1 MQGKGDPSPA
11 TRRPVGRG
19 VGDAMAAACP
29 GAPYLIEFLVGSASK
44 NSNQKHKTAL
54 PTQKQQQMSSSAS
67 QKKRTAPTPPVAKKS
82 EDAPSSKKAKPGD
95 ASDGT
100 QASPVSAANNA
111 RRQTSSIFNEPAP
124 PPMRKIRANR
134 GGDSNSTA
142 LCKVQGVVTRT
153 REETVNGPKGPILKK
168 RIDIVVTGVIAN
180 GAQDIVRSGVEGEN
194 FIFPSRQVDTPEA
207 AETGSSNG
215 NGFKAKARELMVAPM
230 QKVRKLSTFSS
241 SFYKES
247 KEGGETG
254 VNACEPGMLVEI
266 SGVCVNY
273 AVNKMGVP
281 AMYLNGGKVTCLMDK
296 APHPGKI
303 AEHMIKLNQQERMQ
317 EWSAFACSIPARGF
331 FDDAGD
337 FLNPA
342 QKAQAT
348 ACQALWGRLI
358 EGTADRL
365 AIMAQGKDE
374 ELAAQI
380 NAHEQRVRTTQPE
393 KLASGD
399 VNLFLI
405 DQYDS
410 TIAPIVQQG
419 LSPWHREPG
428 VITKLNGT
436 PEDHA
441 ALPSTFTAPWVV
453 NVETN
458 GKALSV
464 DMRVGYVFNKE
475 AACDAYDEGVDSPLL
490 ATTSAAIA
498 MSLSLRDFAHKF
510 GTLIEGKVTMACRE
524 LLPVADFAAFPK
536 MSNID
541 EGGADAIKTDY
552 PEGGTLYVDMTK
564 TIAKAAVLVSMD
576 FVKSTLCGGG
586 NQFVPPKVKSDVPK
600 LDFPNG
606 VADMPDLEEY
616 GYQEVTY
623 ASFDLNNWSALG
635 DVEFRVVYP
644 GVLGAL
650 GQEGGEEACSDAV
663 KGEEFL
669 KAAAGEANLKNFL
682 TGDCLVYAVLP

>member
-1 MQGKGDPSPA
+1 
-11 TRRPVGRG
+11 
-19 VGDAMAAACP
+19 
-29 GAPYLIEFLVGSASK
+29 
-44 NSNQKHKTAL
+44 
-54 PTQKQQQMSSSAS
+54 MSSSAS
-67 QKKRTAPTPPVAKKS
+67 QKKRTAPTPPV
-82 EDAPSSKKAKPGD
+82 SKKAKPGD

-100 QASPVSAANNA
+100 QASPVSTANSA

-153 REETVNGPKGPILKK
+153 RDETVQGPKGPIQKK
-168 RIDIVVTGVIAN
+168 RIDIVVTSVIAN
-180 GAQDIVRSGVEGEN
+180 GAQDIVRSGVEGEA

-207 AETGSSNG
+207 AEAGSGGQGG
-215 NGFKAKARELMVAPM
+215 NSGFKAKARELLVSPM

-273 AVNKMGVP
+273 ATNKMGAP

-296 APHPGKI
+296 APHPGKL

-380 NAHEQRVRTTQPE
+380 TAHEQRVRTIQPE

-399 VNLFLI
+399 VNLFLV

-410 TIAPIVQQG
+410 TIAPIVQEG
-419 LSPWHREPG
+419 LAPWHREPG
-428 VITKLNGT
+428 VITRLNGT

-441 ALPSTFTAPWVV
+441 GLPSAFTAPWVV
-453 NVETN
+453 NVETS

-475 AACDAYDEGVDSPLL
+475 AACDAYDEGTDSPLL

-564 TIAKAAVLVSMD
+564 TLAKTGVLVGMD

-586 NQFVPPKVKSDVPK
+586 TQFVPPKVKSDVPR

-616 GYQEVTY
+616 GYQEITY
-623 ASFDLNNWSALG
+623 ASFDLNNWTALG
-635 DVEFRVVYP
+635 DVQFRVVYP
-644 GVLGAL
+644 GVLAAL
-650 GQEGGEEACSDAV
+650 GQAGGKEACSDAT
-663 KGEEFL
+663 KGEELL
-669 KAAAGEANLKNFL
+669 KEAAGETNPKSFL
-682 TGDCLVYAVLP
+682 TGDCLVYAVLA

>member
-1 MQGKGDPSPA
+1 
-11 TRRPVGRG
+11 
-19 VGDAMAAACP
+19 
-29 GAPYLIEFLVGSASK
+29 
-44 NSNQKHKTAL
+44 
-54 PTQKQQQMSSSAS
+54 MSSTGS
-67 QKKRTAPTPPVAKKS
+67 QKKRTAPTPPVSKKVD
-82 EDAPSSKKAKPGD
+82 DAPSVSKKGKPGD

-111 RRQTSSIFNEPAP
+111 RRQTSSIFSEPAP

-153 REETVNGPKGPILKK
+153 RDETVQGPKGPIQKK

-180 GAQDIVRSGVEGEN
+180 GAQDIVRSGVEGET
-194 FIFPSRQVDTPEA
+194 FLFPSRQVDTPEA
-207 AETGSSNG
+207 AESGSGGQGG
-215 NGFKAKARELMVAPM
+215 NSGGFKAKARELIVSPM

-273 AVNKMGVP
+273 AINKMGAP

-296 APHPGKI
+296 APHPGKL

-374 ELAAQI
+374 ELAAHI
-380 NAHEQRVRTTQPE
+380 TAHEQRVRTTQPE

-410 TIAPIVQQG
+410 TIAPVVQEG

-428 VITKLNGT
+428 VITRLSGT

-441 ALPSTFTAPWVV
+441 DLPSVFTAPWVV

-475 AACDAYDEGVDSPLL
+475 AACDAYDEGADSPLL

-510 GTLIEGKVTMACRE
+510 GSLIEGKVTMACRE

-564 TIAKAAVLVSMD
+564 TLAKTAVLVGMD

-586 NQFVPPKVKSDVPK
+586 TQFVPPKVKSDVSK

-606 VADMPDLEEY
+606 IAEMPDLEEY
-616 GYQEVTY
+616 GYQEITY

-635 DVEFRVVYP
+635 DVQFRVVYP
-644 GVLGAL
+644 GVLAAL
-650 GQEGGEEACSDAV
+650 GQAGGEEACSDAA

-669 KAAAGEANLKNFL
+669 KQAAGEVNLKSFL
-682 TGDCLVYAVLP
+682 TGDCLLYAVLP

>member
-1 MQGKGDPSPA
+1 
-11 TRRPVGRG
+11 
-19 VGDAMAAACP
+19 
-29 GAPYLIEFLVGSASK
+29 
-44 NSNQKHKTAL
+44 
-54 PTQKQQQMSSSAS
+54 MSTSAS
-67 QKKRTAPTPPVAKKS
+67 QKKRALPPVSKKQEDPPSTAKKT
-82 EDAPSSKKAKPGD
+82 KTGD
-95 ASDGT
+95 GSDDT
-100 QASPVSAANNA
+100 QGSPVSVNNA
-111 RRQTSSIFNEPAP
+111 RRQSSSIFTQPAP

-153 REETVNGPKGPILKK
+153 RDETVQGPKGPIQKK

-180 GAQDIVRSGVEGEN
+180 GAQDIVRSGVEGET

-207 AETGSSNG
+207 AESGSGGQGG
-215 NGFKAKARELMVAPM
+215 NSGFKAKARELMVSPM

-273 AVNKMGVP
+273 AVNKTGAP

-296 APHPGKI
+296 APHPGKL

-380 NAHEQRVRTTQPE
+380 TAHEQRVRMTQPE

-399 VNLFLI
+399 VNLFLV

-410 TIAPIVQQG
+410 TIAPIVQEG
-419 LSPWHREPG
+419 LSPWKREPG
-428 VITKLNGT
+428 VITRLNGA

-441 ALPSTFTAPWVV
+441 GLPSAFTAPWVV

-458 GKALSV
+458 GKSLSV
-464 DMRVGYVFNKE
+464 DMRVCYVFNKE
-475 AACDAYDEGVDSPLL
+475 AACDAYDEGADSPLL
-490 ATTSAAIA
+490 ATTSAGIA

-510 GTLIEGKVTMACRE
+510 GSLIEGKVTMACRE

-552 PEGGTLYVDMTK
+552 PEGGTLYVDMVK
-564 TIAKAAVLVSMD
+564 TLSKTAVLVDID

-586 NQFVPPKVKSDVPK
+586 TQFVPPKVKSDVPK

-606 VADMPDLEEY
+606 IAEMPDLEEY
-616 GYQEVTY
+616 GYQEITY
-623 ASFDLNNWSALG
+623 ASFDLNNWTALG
-635 DVEFRVVYP
+635 DVQFRIVYP
-644 GVLGAL
+644 GVLEAL
-650 GQEGGEEACSDAV
+650 GQEGGEKACSDAA
-663 KGEEFL
+663 KGQELL
-669 KAAAGEANLKNFL
+669 KQAAGDANLKSFL
-682 TGDCLVYAVLP
+682 TGDCLVYAVLA